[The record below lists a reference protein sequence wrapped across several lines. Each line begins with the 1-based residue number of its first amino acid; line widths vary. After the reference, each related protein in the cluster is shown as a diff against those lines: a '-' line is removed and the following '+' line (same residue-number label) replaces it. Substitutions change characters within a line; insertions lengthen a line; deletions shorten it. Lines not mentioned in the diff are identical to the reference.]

1 MHFLP
6 YNKTLKE
13 FSRELRS
20 HSTLSEIL
28 LWQKLRAS
36 QFRGYAFN
44 RQKPL
49 GNYIVDFYCRKTNL
63 VIEVDG
69 GSHDYEEAVVEDR
82 KRQQILEELGV
93 SFLRFSDWEVKN
105 EMSFVLGEIGYF
117 LDDFDERNGLEQTGF
132 I

>member
-1 MHFLP
+1 MHFIP
-6 YNKTLKE
+6 YNRTLKE

-20 HSTLSEIL
+20 HSTLSEVL

-49 GNYIVDFYCRKTNL
+49 GNYIVDFYCRKINL
-63 VIEVDG
+63 VIEIDG
-69 GSHDYEEAVVEDR
+69 GSHDNEEAVVEDG

-93 SFLRFSDWEVKN
+93 SLLRFSDWEVKN
-105 EMSFVLGEIGYF
+105 AMSFVLGEIGYF
-117 LDDFDERNGLEQTGF
+117 LDDFENMNGLEQTEF
-132 I
+132 V

>member
-1 MHFLP
+1 MHFIP
-6 YNKTLKE
+6 YNRTLRE

-63 VIEVDG
+63 VIEIDG
-69 GSHDYEEAVVEDR
+69 DSHDNEEAVVEDR

-105 EMSFVLGEIGYF
+105 AMSFVLGEIGYF
-117 LDDFDERNGLEQTGF
+117 LDDFEERNGLEQTGF
-132 I
+132 V

>member
-1 MHFLP
+1 MHFIP
-6 YNKTLKE
+6 YNRTLRE
-13 FSRELRS
+13 FSRDLRS

-49 GNYIVDFYCRKTNL
+49 GNYIVDFYCRKTSL
-63 VIEVDG
+63 VIEIDG
-69 GSHDYEEAVVEDR
+69 GSHDYEEAVVEDA
-82 KRQQILEELGV
+82 KRQQILEEWGV

-105 EMSFVLGEIGYF
+105 AMSFVLGEIDYF
-117 LDDFDERNGLEQTGF
+117 LDDFEKKNGLEQTGF
-132 I
+132 V

>member
-1 MHFLP
+1 MHFIP
-6 YNKTLKE
+6 YNRTLRE
-13 FSRELRS
+13 FSRDLRS

-49 GNYIVDFYCRKTNL
+49 GNYIVDFYCRKINL
-63 VIEVDG
+63 IIEIDG

-105 EMSFVLGEIGYF
+105 AMSFVLGEIGYF
-117 LDDFDERNGLEQTGF
+117 LDDFEDRNGLEQTGF
-132 I
+132 V

>member
-105 EMSFVLGEIGYF
+105 AMSFVLGEIGYF
-117 LDDFDERNGLEQTGF
+117 LDDFEERNGLEQTEF

>member
-1 MHFLP
+1 MHFIP
-6 YNKTLKE
+6 YNRTLRE
-13 FSRELRS
+13 FSRDLRS
-20 HSTLSEIL
+20 HSTLSEVL

-49 GNYIVDFYCRKTNL
+49 GNYIVDFYCRKINL
-63 VIEVDG
+63 VIEIDG

-105 EMSFVLGEIGYF
+105 AMSFVLGEIGYF
-117 LDDFDERNGLEQTGF
+117 LDDFEKRNGLEQTGF
-132 I
+132 V

>member
-1 MHFLP
+1 MHFIP
-6 YNKTLKE
+6 YNRTLRE

-20 HSTLSEIL
+20 HSTLSETL

-49 GNYIVDFYCRKTNL
+49 GNYIVDFYSRKTNL
-63 VIEVDG
+63 VIEIDG
-69 GSHDYEEAVVEDR
+69 DSHDNEEAVIEDG

-93 SFLRFSDWEVKN
+93 SFLRFSDWEVKHA
-105 EMSFVLGEIGYF
+105 MFLVLGEIGYF
-117 LDDFDERNGLEQTGF
+117 LDDFEDRNGLEQTGF
-132 I
+132 V

>member
-1 MHFLP
+1 MHFIP
-6 YNKTLKE
+6 YNRTLKE
-13 FSRELRS
+13 FSIELRS

-105 EMSFVLGEIGYF
+105 AMSFVLGEIGYF